1 MIKAA
6 MAMALSDAVVRE
18 SNDKRLA
25 RYEETFNSFI
35 TDMISK
41 IEKGQVELGI
51 KKIMKFAEIFGV
63 PADVLM
69 GFDISEAYN
78 EASPD
83 TQAAVCAVLG
93 IRREEGD

>member
-1 MIKAA
+1 MKLYENIKKYRKERG
-6 MAMALSDAVVRE
+6 LSQE
-18 SNDKRLA
+18 QLA
-25 RYEETFNSFI
+25 ELMGYSEKS
-35 TDMISK
+35 MISK

-83 TQAAVCAVLG
+83 TQAAVRAVLG
-93 IRREEGD
+93 IRRE

>member
-1 MIKAA
+1 MKLYENIKKYRNERG
-6 MAMALSDAVVRE
+6 LSQE
-18 SNDKRLA
+18 QLA
-25 RYEETFNSFI
+25 ELMGYSEKS
-35 TDMISK
+35 MISK

-83 TQAAVCAVLG
+83 TQAAVRAVLG
-93 IRREEGD
+93 IRRE